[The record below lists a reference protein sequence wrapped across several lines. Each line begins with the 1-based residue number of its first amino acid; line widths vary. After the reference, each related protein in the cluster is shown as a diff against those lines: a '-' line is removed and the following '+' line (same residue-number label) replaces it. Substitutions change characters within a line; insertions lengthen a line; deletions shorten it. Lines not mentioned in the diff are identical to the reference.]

1 MLVFKVGISSSIP
14 LADTYVFH
22 IGTSK
27 IALDVLT
34 GVASEYLLNVGR
46 TIQFLSDKYGKK
58 MSPEVGLKYSN
69 VGSYRPT
76 ILITSLRKSF
86 YIHYLRAVSPE

>member
-1 MLVFKVGISSSIP
+1 MLVSRVCSSSSA
-14 LADTYVFH
+14 LFVKTYTFH

-46 TIQFLSDKYGKK
+46 TMQFLSDKCGNK
-58 MSPEVGLKYSN
+58 MSPEVSLEYVSL
-69 VGSYRPT
+69 GST
-76 ILITSLRKSF
+76 I
-86 YIHYLRAVSPE
+86 VSY